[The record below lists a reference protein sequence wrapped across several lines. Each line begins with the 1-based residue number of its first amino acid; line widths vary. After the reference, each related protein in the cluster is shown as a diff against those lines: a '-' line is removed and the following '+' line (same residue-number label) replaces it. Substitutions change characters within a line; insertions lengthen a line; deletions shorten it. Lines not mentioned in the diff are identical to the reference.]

1 MEKEKMLVTKALNE
15 LKLLDERIR
24 KEIMNSSFVA
34 TAKILE
40 KKVTPNCTKDEF
52 NAKAKATFQSI
63 NDLMDRRARIKA
75 AVVASNAVTKLQIN
89 GTEMTVAEAI
99 ELKTSITYQVQLL
112 NTMTAQLNNARKE
125 SVKNNLAM
133 EEKIDRYIE
142 TMLGKEAKGK
152 KEDYSE
158 MIDPIRIANEY
169 ALVDPLDVES
179 KIEELEHWISGFNSE
194 VDAALQI
201 SNCITWIEF

>member
-34 TAKILE
+34 AAKIVE

-52 NAKAKATFQSI
+52 NAKAKAAFKSI

-75 AVVASNAVTKLQIN
+75 AVVASNAVTKLTVNEI
-89 GTEMTVAEAI
+89 EMSVAEAI

-112 NTMTAQLNNARKE
+112 NTMTIQLNNARKE
-125 SVKNNLAM
+125 SVKNNLAT

-179 KIEELEHWISGFNSE
+179 KIEELEKWISGFNSE

>member
-34 TAKILE
+34 TAKIVE

-133 EEKIDRYIE
+133 E
-142 TMLGKEAKGK
+142 
-152 KEDYSE
+152 
-158 MIDPIRIANEY
+158 
-169 ALVDPLDVES
+169 
-179 KIEELEHWISGFNSE
+179 
-194 VDAALQI
+194 
-201 SNCITWIEF
+201 

>member
-34 TAKILE
+34 TAKIVE

>member
-1 MEKEKMLVTKALNE
+1 MLVTKALNE

-34 TAKILE
+34 TAKIVE